1 MKTAHFN
8 LILIG
13 LLAVVG
19 ALGYVSFST
28 IRFGTANVDTVKEAT
43 GTQTTTPTDT
53 EAVTPADTVATTPE
67 TPATTTPTEA
77 PAATTT
83 GVPAKYAD
91 LAKRIQ
97 GLIDDQVQ
105 MKAGSSGTRVGTVQ
119 EFLNVYD
126 PAGSVAPNNNYGPAT
141 TTRTKKFQAEVGVP
155 TSGYA
160 GPKTYA
166 AMLKWLETKAPRS

>member
-28 IRFGTANVDTVKEAT
+28 IRFGTANVDSVKEAT
-43 GTQTTTPTDT
+43 GTQMPAPADTAPT
-53 EAVTPADTVATTPE
+53 TPADTAAVTPE
-67 TPATTTPTEA
+67 TPATTTPET
-77 PAATTT
+77 PAAATT

-126 PAGSVAPNNNYGPAT
+126 PAGSVTPNNNYGPAT